1 MLLALLAAVQVLG
14 FSAGDKSAAY
24 LETGES
30 EGSGELFAKLH
41 VVDVAKGTDKVTS
54 FDGPDSEAKA
64 LKAAGTGWVKAK
76 TVEHDERGELS
87 DHTGAPIGT
96 LVLTTRKSGKSS
108 CDEPFGPL
116 LIKLVM
122 NFMDDDKPLVLA
134 AEKSAPKSRQ
144 CASSCSLDKVF
155 AHGKAALVLVK
166 CVVPGFEG
174 KGESL
179 TPFAKSLT
187 YGLDEDLPDH

>member
-1 MLLALLAAVQVLG
+1 MLAALMAAVQVLG
-14 FSAGDKSAAY
+14 FSAGDKSVAY
-24 LETGES
+24 IETGES

-41 VVDVAKGTDKVTS
+41 VVDVARNTDKVTA

-64 LKAAGTGWVKAK
+64 LKTAGTGWTKAK
-76 TVEHDERGELS
+76 TIDHDDRGELV

-96 LVLTTRKSGKSS
+96 LVLTTRKGGEST

-116 LIKLVM
+116 LVKLVM
-122 NFMDDDKPLVLA
+122 SFMDDDKPQTVA
-134 AEKSAPKSRQ
+134 AEKSAPKGRP
-144 CASSCSLDKVF
+144 CTSSCSLNQVF

-166 CVVPGFEG
+166 CVTPGFEG

-187 YGLDEDLPDH
+187 YGLDEDLPAH